1 MSQKRFEALAAE
13 LVGAGHL
20 GTDTSPM
27 SMLAYEAPA
36 TTIPHWR
43 VADTDPARIAA
54 QAVINGWDWV
64 EKTAQQEERLK
75 AKRLQKLE
83 KTANLIL
90 LRAAFRVVLNDRN
103 ATRDFLVAV
112 RQQIIALGGTLPA
125 APASRTWQQFL
136 SAVEAEIDAG
146 GGD

>member
-1 MSQKRFEALAAE
+1 MTQKRFEALSAE

-20 GTDTSPM
+20 GAAPAPM

-36 TTIPHWR
+36 TAVPHWR
-43 VADTDPARIAA
+43 VAENDPARMAA
-54 QAVINGWDWV
+54 QAIINGWDWAQ
-64 EKTAQQEERLK
+64 KTEQEEQRII
-75 AKRLQKLE
+75 AKRLQRLE

-103 ATRDFLVAV
+103 STRDFLVAV
-112 RQQIIALGGTLPA
+112 RQQVIALGGTLPA

-136 SAVEAEIDAG
+136 SAVESEIDGG